1 MLQQQAAGCNGAA
14 YRERVRLPHLLRTP
28 TNRRLQ
34 RRLPPAERRPRV
46 SPASARPPDCPNMG
60 ARSVLCAQHACVWGG
75 GPRPD
80 GWAGLG
86 ASWGTMSLPS
96 QERPSCSAAVRVSGR
111 RPPQSGLGCRER
123 RAHAASLADR
133 IDPAGTAVTSIARG
147 RPQTCTQ
154 AWRRVSSA
162 PSRPVATRHAAIQCR
177 GPPGCNPVR
186 CCNNPPCCNTVR
198 ASIAAEH
205 SANFARNPRRRSAE
219 QPHRTAAKRSDGRC
233 DEGKSAALG
242 TEQ

>member
-1 MLQQQAAGCNGAA
+1 VLAENICSTCPAHPRAPWSARAQRPRRMLQQQAAGCNGAA
-14 YRERVRLPHLLRTP
+14 YRERVRLLHSLLTP
-28 TNRRLQ
+28 TYRRLE

-80 GWAGLG
+80 GSAGSA
-86 ASWGTMSLPS
+86 ASRGTMSSPS

-133 IDPAGTAVTSIARG
+133 IDPAGTAVTSIAG
-147 RPQTCTQ
+147 SSE
-154 AWRRVSSA
+154 SSA
-162 PSRPVATRHAAIQCR
+162 NLYSSLAAIFFGSFPACCDPACCDTVSRPARLQSSAMFQPPAMLQYSASVHCR
-177 GPPGCNPVR
+177 R
-186 CCNNPPCCNTVR
+186 
-198 ASIAAEH
+198 
-205 SANFARNPRRRSAE
+205 
-219 QPHRTAAKRSDGRC
+219 
-233 DEGKSAALG
+233 ALG
-242 TEQ
+242 